1 MDMVDSQGIN
11 INNNFGNPP
20 HQIIGNQFLD
30 SRGRPQSAKVPT
42 TNFGGGMR
50 NFYPQQDDGK
60 AMQQPMQVYQYNY
73 PGDALNMIR
82 NYSGKK
88 KPKRPMSASNM
99 GRAGRN
105 DITEQ
110 IAATTLTAQNS
121 RIPTEVSY
129 MDIKRLKP
137 RRINQEKEN
146 LYEQVIKYKMQM
158 NSFKSENLRLRTQ
171 LKFLEKEQ
179 NQKEDMI
186 EDLVNNNEVTTIGR
200 LGNVVNN
207 KKKSE
212 SYLATA
218 LKRQIKDLKSNL
230 KDRDDEI
237 LSFKK

>member
-1 MDMVDSQGIN
+1 
-11 INNNFGNPP
+11 
-20 HQIIGNQFLD
+20 
-30 SRGRPQSAKVPT
+30 
-42 TNFGGGMR
+42 
-50 NFYPQQDDGK
+50 
-60 AMQQPMQVYQYNY
+60 
-73 PGDALNMIR
+73 
-82 NYSGKK
+82 
-88 KPKRPMSASNM
+88 
-99 GRAGRN
+99 
-105 DITEQ
+105 
-110 IAATTLTAQNS
+110 
-121 RIPTEVSY
+121 
-129 MDIKRLKP
+129 
-137 RRINQEKEN
+137 
-146 LYEQVIKYKMQM
+146 M